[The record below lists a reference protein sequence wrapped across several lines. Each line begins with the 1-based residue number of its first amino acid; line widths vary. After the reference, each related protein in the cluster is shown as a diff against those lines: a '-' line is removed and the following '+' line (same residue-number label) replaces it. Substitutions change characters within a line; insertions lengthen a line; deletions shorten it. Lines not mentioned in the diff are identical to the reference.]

1 MISIVALVNAL
12 SWLAQTTVVIAAGL
26 LVLWTVRIDAPAT
39 RYAALRLLLLSC
51 LLLPAVQPRLP
62 LVPASLASVEPVAA
76 GLTAGRA
83 AGSAG
88 LQVEPRGPEGVST
101 AGVPVDAVLLAI
113 AFGIIVRL
121 SWIAAGVVRLRAL
134 RRAGEIAPSGGEHD
148 ELQALIGA
156 RAAIRYV
163 PHLGQPVTFGFQ
175 RPVVLLPERLRHLP
189 APIQRAVAAHELWH
203 VRRRDWMWTVAEET
217 VRAALWFH
225 PAMWVLLSR
234 IQASR
239 EEVVDELSVLTT
251 GSRKNYLD
259 ALLTFADERPLFAA
273 AAFARRRHLV
283 RRMLLISKESVM
295 SSRRIVASTLAV
307 GAAVVAA
314 GWYSVL
320 AFPLTQSQ
328 APPRDPVP
336 KPRHSAHASPDFDA
350 AKLDAIQKAIA
361 ASPVAEN
368 YTHLATYHWEKA
380 FRDYTLT
387 HDQRAAHVE
396 DGLAAADNALAND
409 GQFVPALIYKNL
421 LLRLKASMEANIQE
435 RERLAAEA
443 DALRSRALELR
454 KGQSPEQRR
463 NMEAKIYDAATSGA
477 QLPPPPPPPP
487 PPAAAAMPPPPP
499 PPPPPLG
506 FERVDG
512 LVPVRADGTVPPP
525 SKVRDV
531 RPEYPPIA
539 KAAGVQGVVVVEVLI
554 DAAGRVRDAR
564 VLNSIPLLDKAA
576 LDAVRQWEFTPTVI
590 DGEASPVIVTAT
602 VGFALK

>member
-39 RYAALRLLLLSC
+39 RYAALRLLLLFC

-62 LVPASLASVEPVAA
+62 VVPASFAAVEPVAE
-76 GLTAGRA
+76 GLSAGRA

-88 LQVEPRGPEGVST
+88 LQVAPRGPEGAST
-101 AGVPVDAVLLAI
+101 AGVPVDAVLLLI

-121 SWIAAGVVRLRAL
+121 SWIVAGVVRLRAL

-163 PHLGQPVTFGFQ
+163 PYLGQPVTFGFR

-189 APIQRAVAAHELWH
+189 PPIQRAVAAHELWH

-295 SSRRIVASTLAV
+295 SSRRIVASCL
-307 GAAVVAA
+307 GLIAAVTAA

-320 AFPLTQSQ
+320 AFPLIDGQ
-328 APPRDPVP
+328 APPRDPVRP
-336 KPRHSAHASPDFDA
+336 PSEIRA
-350 AKLDAIQKAIA
+350 AAERAEREAALKDRIA
-361 ASPVAEN
+361 RE
-368 YTHLATYHWEKA
+368 ATKESYLLLTQYSWERA
-380 FRDYTLT
+380 FRDTSLT
-387 HDQRAAHVE
+387 DSQKSEYVAQGIE
-396 DGLAAADNALAND
+396 AADFALALD
-409 GQFVPALIYKNL
+409 PDYVEALVYKNL
-421 LLRLKASMEANIQE
+421 LLRMKAQATADLVEN
-435 RERLAAEA
+435 RRLGAEA
-443 DALRSRALELR
+443 DRLRNRALELR
-454 KGQSPEQRR
+454 NAQSTEQRR

-477 QLPPPPPPPP
+477 QLPPPPPPP

-539 KAAGVQGVVVVEVLI
+539 KAAGVQGVVIVEVLI